1 MNEFIFPEDVTE
13 VIGSFLRRN
22 KGDDATEALILSIG
36 AELLDVSQDK
46 LLEMLDEEGGAV

>member
-13 VIGSFLRRN
+13 VIGSFLWRN

-36 AELLDVSQDK
+36 AELLDVSPDK
-46 LLEMLDEEGGAV
+46 LLEMLDKEGGAV